1 MHLKKE
7 DIELIEIAFDSG
19 LSPPPYSHYYKLK
32 IGIQRDF
39 LDVALDLVYTDR
51 DEVTEEEIKDEGFT
65 LHDDFHF
72 NGEVPSVWKKPLM
85 ELYSKTRWSNKK
97 LDDEGGIGIF
107 TKDSHG
113 QEVYTV
119 PLNQEEWQFFAQDV
133 IQAIYE
139 ITKKEAPLKIGY
151 LIQEEGQVLDLSLT
165 VLFSVRKVEVR
176 VNGKAKEADW
186 DNTKELLS
194 FVFLPDY
201 DYDRAKQTKPQ
212 HKGHFI
218 DCGDGFWHEVGKG
231 VINIDD
237 SFDAVGRIKEGFKA
251 LALR

>member
-19 LSPPPYSHYYKLK
+19 LIPPPYSHYYKLK

-97 LDDEGGIGIF
+97 LDDEGGIGIL

-186 DNTKELLS
+186 DMTKELLS

-212 HKGHFI
+212 QKGHFI

-237 SFDAVGRIKEGFKA
+237 SFDAVGRIKDGFKA
-251 LALR
+251 LALK